1 MGLEHNQQNAP
12 RFRRLRQ
19 NSSIRSLIQEKT
31 LSVSDLIWPIFV
43 IEGQNEAID
52 IPTMPGVQRLTIDKA
67 IEAAKFAKKMGI
79 PALCI
84 FPCVDIKLKSEM
96 CEEAWNINNLSNRA
110 VAAIKSAVPD
120 TVCSID
126 SIEKLVCL
134 LYTTLKNVIWGLP
147 VKYISCAPYATNCNN
162 PPPIIL

>member
-43 IEGQNEAID
+43 IEGQKYEID

-67 IEAAKFAKKMGI
+67 I
-79 PALCI
+79 
-84 FPCVDIKLKSEM
+84 
-96 CEEAWNINNLSNRA
+96 
-110 VAAIKSAVPD
+110 
-120 TVCSID
+120 
-126 SIEKLVCL
+126 
-134 LYTTLKNVIWGLP
+134 
-147 VKYISCAPYATNCNN
+147 
-162 PPPIIL
+162 